1 MKIGILSDTHGN
13 LDAFFEA
20 LSQMKNADLILH
32 LGDVL
37 PTYSYDRY
45 DFGADPRMDIL
56 RDMTNIR
63 FVRGN
68 GDTAHHQR
76 LLGHPLHDPFLFV
89 ELGKYRIFA
98 THGHHYSRMS
108 MLMRAKELN
117 ANILCYG
124 HSHIKE
130 LDSDDEM
137 AILNPGS
144 TSLPRDG
151 RASYALIS
159 DDRIRIFSLED
170 HSLIAELPL

>member
-1 MKIGILSDTHGN
+1 
-13 LDAFFEA
+13 
-20 LSQMKNADLILH
+20 
-32 LGDVL
+32 
-37 PTYSYDRY
+37 
-45 DFGADPRMDIL
+45 
-56 RDMTNIR
+56 
-63 FVRGN
+63 
-68 GDTAHHQR
+68 
-76 LLGHPLHDPFLFV
+76 
-89 ELGKYRIFA
+89 
-98 THGHHYSRMS
+98 MS